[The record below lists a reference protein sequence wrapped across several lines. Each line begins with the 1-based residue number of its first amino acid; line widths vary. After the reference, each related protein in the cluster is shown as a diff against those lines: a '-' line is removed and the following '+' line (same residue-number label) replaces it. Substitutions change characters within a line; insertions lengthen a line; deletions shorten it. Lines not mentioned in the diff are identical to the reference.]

1 MEFTEVQKEALRVL
15 SVLGY
20 LKILK
25 VQIALQASIRIIGAS
40 VPLLNGSS

>member
-1 MEFTEVQKEALRVL
+1 MMEFQKEALRAL

-25 VQIALQASIRIIGAS
+25 IQIALQSSIRIIGAS
-40 VPLLNGSS
+40 VPPLNGSS

>member
-1 MEFTEVQKEALRVL
+1 MEYMEFQKESLRVL

-40 VPLLNGSS
+40 IPLLNGSS